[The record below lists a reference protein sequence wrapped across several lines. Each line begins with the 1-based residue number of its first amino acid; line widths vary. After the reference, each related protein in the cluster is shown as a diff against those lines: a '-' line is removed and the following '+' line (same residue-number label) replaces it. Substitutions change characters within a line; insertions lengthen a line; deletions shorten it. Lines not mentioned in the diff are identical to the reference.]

1 MNRYRTSRRSLIERS
16 LAAAGTAVLAAC
28 RSQAQPGRK
37 DEGGPVVPR
46 ELRDEIVFW
55 PRSISDENTYRAIL
69 PLMQQRYPNI
79 TVRLEQPGGSLVEK
93 LQVAVAGGTPPDG
106 VTLGL
111 NASTYLIGQGVFAS
125 LQRYLSRDK
134 EVAALLQKEFVPVSV
149 EVYTYRNELYAIPVV
164 NESIV
169 FWYNKDALL
178 EAGLTPPAEIE
189 NDPQRWNWNTVL
201 EYARKVNRGS
211 GFERARFGFDT
222 LAARGIAGL
231 SESWGNLVYSND
243 GRFISSD
250 RTRWTM
256 NTPPV
261 RAAIEWIVDLQF
273 KYDVSP
279 SMEAMQR
286 ARVRDRDLFTQGR
299 LAMVVQGE
307 YFRRYLWG
315 SAAPQGG
322 LPFQYDLALLP
333 FAPGKMTRAAIYHGN
348 GLFMVKDSKKHDA
361 MWAWLSVMATR
372 EAQQIVTDK
381 WGSRGAHR
389 GTYESWLAR
398 NADGGPPG
406 LNYAAIIKADSY
418 AQPYPNS
425 PKLAIEQLLEP
436 TVRYMYDFVFTGQMS
451 PAEGLRR
458 IDEETNARLAAA

>member
-1 MNRYRTSRRSLIERS
+1 MHRMSRRSMAR
-16 LAAAGTAVLAAC
+16 LALSAAGMAFMAAC
-28 RSQAQPGRK
+28 RSQTKPGEK
-37 DEGGPVVPR
+37 EETSAVVSR
-46 ELRDEIVFW
+46 DLRDEIVFW

-69 PLMQQRYPNI
+69 PLMEQRYPNI
-79 TVRLEQPGGSLVEK
+79 TVRLEQPGGPLVEK
-93 LQVAVAGGTPPDG
+93 LQVAVVGGTPPDG

-111 NASTYLIGQGVFAS
+111 NASTYLIGQGMFAS

-134 EVAALLQKEFVPVSV
+134 EVASLLKEYISVSV
-149 EVYTYRNELYAIPVV
+149 NVYTYQNELYAIPVV

-178 EAGLTPPAEIE
+178 DAGLTPPAEIE

-201 EYARKVNRGS
+201 EYARKLNRGS

-231 SESWGNLVYSND
+231 SEAWGNLVYSND
-243 GRFISSD
+243 GRFISPD
-250 RTRWTM
+250 RTRWMM
-256 NTPPV
+256 NTPQV

-273 KYDVSP
+273 RHDVSP
-279 SMEAMQR
+279 SMEAMQQ

-322 LPFQYDLALLP
+322 LPFKYDLALLP
-333 FAPGKMTRAAIYHGN
+333 FAPGKTARAAIYHGN

-436 TVRYMYDFVFTGQMS
+436 TVRYMYDFVFTGRMS

-458 IDEETNARLAAA
+458 IDEETNARLAAT